1 MSKPVVRRKARPV
14 DQRKAKRIILNFGQ
28 KTIVLAISPWIL
40 TSAVSCLLL
49 LAVFNVGASVYL
61 FQRDGLLT
69 ERAKQ
74 EIEIRQTYE
83 AKFRRFRTAMETVQ
97 DASSEERAR
106 LATELADLAE
116 RQDQYASR
124 HARVAAVIDNARRMG
139 IQVASVA
146 APMPMIKP
154 GSQPI
159 LAGSEISLGGDE
171 TAIGGEN
178 EPIDDGLLKMPNTFE
193 EFEQESSI
201 DDPFQ
206 QIERFEA
213 DLDAME
219 QINAVSVQAVALAIS
234 KEHKAYRK
242 ALAALPIKLK
252 LPAQA
257 ASNAAAIGGPFIPAE
272 FDEKAISATSKRIDS
287 QLKDITRLRK
297 MSASLP
303 IAVPLKNAVRS
314 SGFGRRIDPF
324 RKRAAFHAGVDFRAK
339 TGTPV
344 LATADGQILRAGRAG
359 GYGKL
364 VEIRHAHGLTTRFG
378 HLSRISVKAGQSV
391 KRGDVIGKVG
401 STGRSTG
408 PHLHYEVRN
417 KGQAR
422 NPQPFMDAGKRL
434 PKL

>member
-1 MSKPVVRRKARPV
+1 MSKPVERRKARPA

-28 KTIVLAISPWIL
+28 KTVVLAVQPWIF
-40 TSAVSCLLL
+40 TSAISCLLM
-49 LAVFNVGASVYL
+49 LAFFNVGAAVYL
-61 FQRDGLLT
+61 FKRDGLLT
-69 ERAKQ
+69 QRAVQ
-74 EIEIRQTYE
+74 EITIRQSYE

-106 LATELADLAE
+106 LATELAELSE

-124 HARVAAVIDNARRMG
+124 HARVAAVVDNARRMG
-139 IQVASVA
+139 IRVASVA
-146 APMPMIKP
+146 APMPTIKP
-154 GSQPI
+154 GSTPI
-159 LAGSEISLGGDE
+159 LAESGISLSGDE
-171 TAIGGEN
+171 SAIGGEN
-178 EPIDDGLLKMPNTFE
+178 EPTDDGILKMPNTFE
-193 EFEQESSI
+193 EFEQESSL

-213 DLDAME
+213 DLQAME
-219 QINAVSVQAVALAIS
+219 QINAVSVQAIATAIS
-234 KEHKAYRK
+234 NEHKAYRN
-242 ALAALPIKLK
+242 ALAELPIKLK
-252 LPAQA
+252 LPAR
-257 ASNAAAIGGPFIPAE
+257 ASAVGGPFIPAE
-272 FDEKAISATSKRIDS
+272 FDEDAIDATSKRIDT
-287 QLKDITRLRK
+287 QLKDISRLRK

-314 SGFGRRIDPF
+314 SSFGRRIDPF

-378 HLSRISVKAGQSV
+378 HLSKINVKAGQSV

-417 KGQAR
+417 RGQAR
-422 NPQPFMDAGKRL
+422 NPQPFMDAGKHM

>member
-1 MSKPVVRRKARPV
+1 MSKPVQRRKARPV

-28 KTIVLAISPWIL
+28 KTVVLAIQPWLL

-49 LAVFNVGASVYL
+49 LAFFNVGAAVYL
-61 FQRDGLLT
+61 FKRDGLLT
-69 ERAKQ
+69 QRATQ
-74 EIEIRQTYE
+74 EIAIRQTYE
-83 AKFRRFRTAMETVQ
+83 AKFRRFRTAMEMVQ

-106 LATELADLAE
+106 LAMELAELSV

-139 IQVASVA
+139 IQVASVS
-146 APMPMIKP
+146 APMPMTKP
-154 GSQPI
+154 ENAPI
-159 LAGSEISLGGDE
+159 LADSGISLTGDE
-171 TAIGGEN
+171 SAIGGEN
-178 EPIDDGLLKMPNTFE
+178 EPIDNGVLKMPNTFE
-193 EFEQESSI
+193 EFEQESSVN
-201 DDPFQ
+201 DPFL

-213 DLDAME
+213 DLQAMD
-219 QINAVSVQAVALAIS
+219 QINAVSVQAVAMAIT

-242 ALAALPIKLK
+242 ALADLPIKLQ
-252 LPAQA
+252 LPAK
-257 ASNAAAIGGPFIPAE
+257 ASGIGGPFIPAE
-272 FDEKAISATSKRIDS
+272 FDEKAIKATSKRIDT
-287 QLKDITRLRK
+287 QLKDISRLRK
-297 MSASLP
+297 ISASLP

-314 SGFGRRIDPF
+314 SSFGRRIDPF

-344 LATADGQILRAGRAG
+344 LATADGQVLRAGRAG
-359 GYGKL
+359 GYGNL
-364 VEIRHAHGLTTRFG
+364 IEIRHAHGLTTRFG

-408 PHLHYEVRN
+408 PHLHYEVRS

-422 NPQPFMDAGKRL
+422 NPQPFMNAGKHL
-434 PKL
+434 SKL